1 MSPTLFFPRLSNT
14 LHFSCNSAQIPK
26 PIQSSHRTPP
36 NLTSSSVRSPINGG
50 NSDFEADNEELSS
63 SSSKPSSDVSSV
75 IKAPTAPW
83 MRGPLLVQPNQVL
96 DLSEPRTRKYSS
108 FSKTVD
114 PDKALTA
121 KIGPGRGKREM
132 KMVLKGIKKLR
143 AFESS
148 EKSYKDPENVKFRF
162 QPGQLWGDGRPE
174 FDEKV
179 LFLGENKL
187 METGKNVD
195 LKEFDFQLGEVE
207 RREKSKVG
215 KKMPWEGNENL
226 ISVRVVKEKVVTAA
240 ELKLDKALL
249 ERLRDEASRMRV
261 WVKVNKAGV
270 TQAVVDQ
277 VHFTWKKNEL
287 AMIKF
292 DLPLCRNM
300 DRAREIVEVCYN
312 SYNFSFSIVSSL

>member
-1 MSPTLFFPRLSNT
+1 MSTTLFFPRLSNT
-14 LHFSCNSAQIPK
+14 LHFSCNSTQIPK
-26 PIQSSHRTPP
+26 PIQSSHRTAA
-36 NLTSSSVRSPINGG
+36 NLTSSSVHSTINDD
-50 NSDFEADNEELSS
+50 NSDFESKNEELSS
-63 SSSKPSSDVSSV
+63 SSSKPSSDASSV
-75 IKAPTAPW
+75 VKAPTAPW
-83 MRGPLLVQPNQVL
+83 MRGPLLLQPNQVL
-96 DLSEPRTRKYSS
+96 DLSEPRTKKNSS
-108 FSKTVD
+108 FAKTND

-143 AFESS
+143 AFKSS
-148 EKSYKDPENVKFRF
+148 EKICADPVNVKFRF

-174 FDEKV
+174 FDETV

-187 METGKNVD
+187 LETGKSVD
-195 LKEFDFQLGEVE
+195 VKELDFQLGEVE
-207 RREKSKVG
+207 GGGKSKIG
-215 KKMPWEGNENL
+215 KKMPWDRHENL

-240 ELKLDKALL
+240 ELSFDKELL
-249 ERLRDEASRMRV
+249 ERLRDEATRMRV
-261 WVKVNKAGV
+261 WVKVKKAGV

-312 SYNFSFSIVSSL
+312 SCSFVFQL